1 MAQRTADKPA
11 LNLRETIANK
21 ADLAGHVIV
30 ILPILVYWIYWTLN
44 PSYWYNGDPAA
55 FYMIDSLSV
64 FDGGGYTYV
73 DHPGTPMQVIGTV
86 FLALTYPF
94 FNSYESFIDFH
105 IARPEAFFLMTHVF
119 LLVANLAAAIIFYRV
134 AKKTLGENRKL
145 ESVSVSIL
153 FFTLNPYSFPS
164 LTFWSHNSLN
174 FAFGTLLLLW
184 LFHEL
189 QSENGLKRHILV
201 LMGLAA
207 GILAIAQVYFIVWLA
222 TFILTVFIFTIRKDR
237 KFALAVSQSMYVLL
251 GGILGILVMLL
262 PIYRELPRFIEWSIQ
277 VATHSGAYGTG
288 ESGIFPLSLIPTA
301 LTVWW
306 NYARPML
313 IALTLGI
320 AALLLVAI
328 LRNRLKFRASPAVY
342 AMTLGVLFHIFVLLI
357 PLIKAALKL
366 RYTLSLAAT
375 LPILILLILKLSEG
389 IDWKRALFSRLIF
402 AVVLLGVAV
411 SLKQEIELAGQ
422 RAYVEEDAI
431 RAHSRAIRLLAKE
444 MNIPEQD
451 LVIVYAFATPL
462 QCSGMLEASN
472 WTGALKEEVSAACP
486 NQHAIFDSV
495 VELNTYEP
503 VPGLEDIDWDLVV
516 WPGNNSDLPQYL
528 ESVGAVTIPESWRVR
543 RNKWFYI
550 HSEVLDQ

>member
-1 MAQRTADKPA
+1 MARRTADKPA

-30 ILPILVYWIYWTLN
+30 TLPILVYWIYWTLN

-55 FYMIDSLSV
+55 FYMVDSLSV

-73 DHPGTPMQVIGTV
+73 DHPGTPMQVIGTF

-119 LLVANLAAAIIFYRV
+119 LLVTNLATAIIFYRV
-134 AKKTLGENRKL
+134 AKKTLGENRIL
-145 ESVSVSIL
+145 ESISVSIL

-174 FAFGTLLLLW
+174 FPFGTLLLLW

-189 QSENGLKRHILV
+189 QSENGIKRYRLV
-201 LMGLAA
+201 LMGIAA

-222 TFILTVFIFTIRKDR
+222 TFIFTVFIFTIRKDK
-237 KFALAVSQSMYVLL
+237 KFAPAFSQSMVVLL
-251 GGILGILVMLL
+251 GGILGILAMLL

-313 IALTLGI
+313 IALTLGL

-328 LRNRLKFRASPAVY
+328 LKNRLKFRASPAVY
-342 AMTLGVLFHIFVLLI
+342 AMTLGILFHIFVLLI
-357 PLIKAALKL
+357 PLMKAALKL

-389 IDWKRALFSRLIF
+389 IDWKRAVFSRLIF

-411 SLKQEIELAGQ
+411 SLNQEIELAGQ
-422 RAYVEEDAI
+422 RAYVEEDAL
-431 RAHSRAIRLLAKE
+431 RAHSRAVRLLAKE
-444 MNIPEQD
+444 MNVPEQD

-462 QCSGMLEASN
+462 HCSGMLEASN
-472 WTGALKEEVSAACP
+472 WTGALKEETSAACP

-516 WPGNNSDLPQYL
+516 WPGNNSDLPRYL

-550 HSEVLDQ
+550 HSEVLNE